1 MMMALTRSS
10 LVLLCSSSSSFC
22 SSASSSSLLSRFR
35 RPFLPLLP
43 RASSSSSSSS
53 SYSSSMA
60 DLSSKRPKVELPP
73 RIGTHNGT
81 FHCDEA
87 LGCFLLRLTSRFHGA
102 EIVRTR
108 DDQVHAYIHTYNVY
122 DDVCVSGRVCVCLLH

>member
-10 LVLLCSSSSSFC
+10 LVLLCSSFG

-43 RASSSSSSSS
+43 RASSSSSSS